1 MICIDQS
8 KMWGVQHP
16 KNCAD
21 IAYEWSLLADGAEP
35 DAAHL
40 RHVIRRV
47 TAAARHR
54 VVVLALVV
62 CFVETCSQSS
72 YLMPTSAI
80 FVAPHVVSTQ

>member
-1 MICIDQS
+1 
-8 KMWGVQHP
+8 MWRGQNP
-16 KNCAD
+16 KNFVD
-21 IAYEWSLLADGAEP
+21 ITYEWSLLADGAEP

-62 CFVETCSQSS
+62 GLVETCSQSS
-72 YLMPTSAI
+72 YLMPSSAAI
-80 FVAPHVVSTQ
+80 LGSPNVVSTQ